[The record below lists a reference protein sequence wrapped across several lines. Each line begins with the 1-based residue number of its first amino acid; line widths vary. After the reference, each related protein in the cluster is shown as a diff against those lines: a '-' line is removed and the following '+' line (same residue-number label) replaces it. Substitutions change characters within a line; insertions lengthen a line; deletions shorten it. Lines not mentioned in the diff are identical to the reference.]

1 MKKIQTKINYEDK
14 YEKILRQSYVDPQEK
29 IEYPPIAISKGNTG
43 GKNPIPLPIGT
54 YGNFSF
60 ISAAPKSK
68 KTFLVSLLAASYMG
82 CSKKYTKD
90 LLGVKKN
97 KKLIHYDTEQGRFHA
112 QRTFN
117 RVTRMCENTEDYFTY
132 ALREY
137 SAFERLDFI
146 NWHLYQIENPGL
158 IIIDGIADLILD
170 SNDLVQSNKLIQ
182 HLMRWTQDLN
192 IHIITVIHSNFNSDK
207 ATGHLGSFMEKKTE
221 TQISL
226 DLSSEDRDLAVVKC
240 RRSRGYPFE
249 SFAFRVESD
258 GLPYIQDSIPSNIN
272 KESFLNI

>member
-1 MKKIQTKINYEDK
+1 MIMSQTQIDYDGRFKKILQK
-14 YEKILRQSYVDPQEK
+14 SYVNPEEK

-43 GKNPIPLPIGT
+43 GNNPIPLPIGT

-68 KTFLVSLLAASYMG
+68 KTFLVSLLASAYLSAD
-82 CSKKYTKD
+82 KTYTKD
-90 LLGVKKN
+90 MIGMRKN
-97 KKLIHYDTEQGRFHA
+97 KKLLHYDTEQGRFHA

-117 RVTRMCENTEDYFTY
+117 RVTRMSGKSNDYLTY

-137 SAFERLDFI
+137 SAFERLEFI
-146 NWHLYQIENPGL
+146 NWHLYNVDNPGL
-158 IIIDGIADLILD
+158 VIIDGIADLILD

-182 HLMRWTQDLN
+182 YLMKWTQDLN

-226 DLSSEDRDLAVVKC
+226 ELSSDDRDLAVVKC

-249 SFAFRVESD
+249 SFAFRIEED
-258 GLPYIQDSIPSNIN
+258 GLPYVQDTIPSNIN
-272 KESFLNI
+272 KENFLNI

>member
-1 MKKIQTKINYEDK
+1 MKMSQTQLDYNERFKKILQ
-14 YEKILRQSYVDPQEK
+14 QSYVDPEEK
-29 IEYPPIAISKGNTG
+29 VEYPPIAIAKGSTG
-43 GKNPIPLPIGT
+43 GNNPIPLPIGT

-68 KTFLVSLLAASYMG
+68 KTFLVSLLAAAYLS
-82 CSKKYTKD
+82 CDKKYTKD
-90 LLGVKKN
+90 MVGSRKN

-117 RVTRMCENTEDYFTY
+117 RVFRMCDNTEDYFTY

-137 SAFERLDFI
+137 SPFERLEFI
-146 NWHLYQIENPGL
+146 DWHLYNVENPGL
-158 IIIDGIADLILD
+158 VIIDGIADLILD

-182 HLMRWTQDLN
+182 HLMKWTQDLN

-226 DLSSEDRDLAVVKC
+226 QLSPDDIDLAIVKC
-240 RRSRGYPFE
+240 RRARGYPFE
-249 SFAFRVESD
+249 DFAFKIESD
-258 GLPYIQDSIPSNIN
+258 GLPYIQNSIPQSIN
-272 KESFLNI
+272 REPFLNI

>member
-1 MKKIQTKINYEDK
+1 MKQTKIDYDNK
-14 YEKILRQSYVDPQEK
+14 FKKILQQSYVDPQEK

-43 GKNPIPLPIGT
+43 GNNPIPLPIGT

-68 KTFLVSLLAASYMG
+68 KTFLVSLLAGAYLS
-82 CSKKYTKD
+82 CDKKYTAD
-90 LLGVKKN
+90 MVGVRKK

-117 RVTRMCENTEDYFTY
+117 RVIRMAESSEDYYTY

-137 SAFERLDFI
+137 SAFERLEFI
-146 NWHLYQIENPGL
+146 NWHLYQIDNPGL
-158 IIIDGIADLILD
+158 VIIDGIADLILD

-182 HLMRWTQDLN
+182 YLMKWTQDLN

-226 DLSSEDRDLAVVKC
+226 ELSADDRDLAVVKC
-240 RRSRGYPFE
+240 RRSRGYPFD
-249 SFAFRVESD
+249 SFAFKIMSD
-258 GLPYIQDSIPSNIN
+258 GLPYVQDSIPASIN
-272 KESFLNI
+272 REPFLNI

>member
-1 MKKIQTKINYEDK
+1 MKMSQTQLDYNERFKKILQ
-14 YEKILRQSYVDPQEK
+14 QSYVDPQEK
-29 IEYPPIAISKGNTG
+29 IEYPPIAISKGTTG
-43 GKNPIPLPIGT
+43 GNNPIPLPLGT

-68 KTFLVSLLAASYMG
+68 KTFLVSLLAAAYLS
-82 CSKKYTKD
+82 CDKKYTKD
-90 LLGVKKN
+90 MVGSRKK

-117 RVTRMCENTEDYFTY
+117 RVVRMCEDTSDYYSY

-137 SAFERLDFI
+137 SAYERLEFI
-146 NWHLYQIENPGL
+146 NWHLYNVDNPGL
-158 IIIDGIADLILD
+158 VIIDGIADLILD
-170 SNDLVQSNKLIQ
+170 SNDLVQSNELIQ
-182 HLMRWTQDLN
+182 YLMKWTQDLN

-226 DLSSEDRDLAVVKC
+226 QLSPDDRDLAVVKC
-240 RRSRGYPFE
+240 RRARGYPFE
-249 SFAFRVESD
+249 DFAFRIESD
-258 GLPYIQDSIPSNIN
+258 GLPYIQDSLPQSIN
-272 KESFLNI
+272 REPFLNI

>member
-1 MKKIQTKINYEDK
+1 MKMSQTRLDYNERFKKILQ
-14 YEKILRQSYVDPQEK
+14 QSYVDPQEK
-29 IEYPPIAISKGNTG
+29 IEYPPIAISKGTTG
-43 GKNPIPLPIGT
+43 GNNPIPLPLGT

-68 KTFLVSLLAASYMG
+68 KTFLVSLLAAAYLS
-82 CSKKYTKD
+82 CDKKYTKD
-90 LLGVKKN
+90 MVGSRKK

-117 RVTRMCENTEDYFTY
+117 RVVRMCEDTSDYYSY

-137 SAFERLDFI
+137 SAYERLEFI
-146 NWHLYQIENPGL
+146 NWHLYNIDNPGL
-158 IIIDGIADLILD
+158 VIIDGIADLILD
-170 SNDLVQSNKLIQ
+170 SNDLVQSNELIQ
-182 HLMRWTQDLN
+182 YLMKWTQDLN

-226 DLSSEDRDLAVVKC
+226 QLSPDDRDLAVVKC
-240 RRSRGYPFE
+240 RRARGYPFE
-249 SFAFRVESD
+249 DFAFRIESD
-258 GLPYIQDSIPSNIN
+258 GLPYIQDSLPKSIN
-272 KESFLNI
+272 REPFLNI

>member
-1 MKKIQTKINYEDK
+1 MSQTQLDYNERFKKILQ
-14 YEKILRQSYVDPQEK
+14 QSYVDPQEK
-29 IEYPPIAISKGNTG
+29 IEYPPIAISKGTTG
-43 GKNPIPLPIGT
+43 GNNPIPLPLGT

-68 KTFLVSLLAASYMG
+68 KTFLVSLLAAAYLS
-82 CSKKYTKD
+82 CDKKYTKD
-90 LLGVKKN
+90 MVGSRKK

-117 RVTRMCENTEDYFTY
+117 RVVRMCEDTSDYYSY

-137 SAFERLDFI
+137 SAYERLEFI
-146 NWHLYQIENPGL
+146 NWHLYNVDNPGL
-158 IIIDGIADLILD
+158 VIIDGIADLILD
-170 SNDLVQSNKLIQ
+170 SNDLVQSNELIQ
-182 HLMRWTQDLN
+182 YLMKWTQDLN

-226 DLSSEDRDLAVVKC
+226 QLSPDDRDLAVVKC
-240 RRSRGYPFE
+240 RRARGYPFE
-249 SFAFRVESD
+249 DFAFRIESD
-258 GLPYIQDSIPSNIN
+258 GLPYIQDNLPQSINREP
-272 KESFLNI
+272 FLNI

>member
-1 MKKIQTKINYEDK
+1 MKMSQTRLDYNERFKKILQ
-14 YEKILRQSYVDPQEK
+14 QSYVDPQEK
-29 IEYPPIAISKGNTG
+29 IEYPPIAISKGETG
-43 GKNPIPLPIGT
+43 GNNPIPLPLGT

-68 KTFLVSLLAASYMG
+68 KTFLVSLLAAAYLS
-82 CSKKYTKD
+82 CDKKYTKD
-90 LLGVKKN
+90 MVGSRKK

-117 RVTRMCENTEDYFTY
+117 RVVRMCEDTSDYYSY

-137 SAFERLDFI
+137 SAYERLEFI
-146 NWHLYQIENPGL
+146 NWHLYNIDNPGL
-158 IIIDGIADLILD
+158 VIIDGIADLILD
-170 SNDLVQSNKLIQ
+170 SNDLVQSNELIQ
-182 HLMRWTQDLN
+182 YLMKWTQDLN

-226 DLSSEDRDLAVVKC
+226 QLSPDDRDLAVVKC
-240 RRSRGYPFE
+240 RRARGYPFE
-249 SFAFRVESD
+249 DFAFRIESD
-258 GLPYIQDSIPSNIN
+258 GLPYIQDSLPKSIN
-272 KESFLNI
+272 REPFLNI

>member
-1 MKKIQTKINYEDK
+1 MGVRKK
-14 YEKILRQSYVDPQEK
+14 
-29 IEYPPIAISKGNTG
+29 
-43 GKNPIPLPIGT
+43 
-54 YGNFSF
+54 
-60 ISAAPKSK
+60 
-68 KTFLVSLLAASYMG
+68 
-82 CSKKYTKD
+82 
-90 LLGVKKN
+90 

-117 RVTRMCENTEDYFTY
+117 RVVRMCDDVSDYQTY

-146 NWHLYQIENPGL
+146 NWHLYNVSNPGL
-158 IIIDGIADLILD
+158 VIIDGIADLILD

-182 HLMRWTQDLN
+182 HLMKWTQELN

-226 DLSSEDRDLAVVKC
+226 DLSHEDRDLAVVKC
-240 RRSRGYPFE
+240 RRSRGYPFDP
-249 SFAFRVESD
+249 FAFRVESD
-258 GLPYIQDSIPSNIN
+258 GLPYIQDSIPANIN

>member
-1 MKKIQTKINYEDK
+1 MSQTRLDYNEKFKKILQ
-14 YEKILRQSYVDPQEK
+14 QSYVDPQEK
-29 IEYPPIAISKGNTG
+29 IDYPPIAISKGTTG
-43 GKNPIPLPIGT
+43 GNNPIPLPLGT

-68 KTFLVSLLAASYMG
+68 KTFLVSLLAAAYLS
-82 CSKKYTKD
+82 CDKKYTKD
-90 LLGVKKN
+90 MVGSRKK

-117 RVTRMCENTEDYFTY
+117 RVYRMCDDSSDYYTY

-137 SAFERLDFI
+137 SAFERLEFI
-146 NWHLYQIENPGL
+146 DWHLYNVENPGL
-158 IIIDGIADLILD
+158 VIIDGIADLILD

-226 DLSSEDRDLAVVKC
+226 DLSADDKDLAVVRC
-240 RRSRGYPFE
+240 RRSRGYPFDA
-249 SFAFRVESD
+249 FAFRVESD
-258 GLPYIQDSIPSNIN
+258 GLPYIQDSIPQSIN
-272 KESFLNI
+272 REPFVNL